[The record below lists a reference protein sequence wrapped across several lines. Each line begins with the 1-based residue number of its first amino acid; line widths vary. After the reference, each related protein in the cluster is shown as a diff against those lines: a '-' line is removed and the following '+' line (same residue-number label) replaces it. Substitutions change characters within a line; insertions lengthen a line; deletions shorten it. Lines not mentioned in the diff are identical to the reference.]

1 MVDEN
6 CWVVVTL
13 STKFTPGSSVT
24 IDQLNAGRKLAP
36 VKQLCVTV
44 EATVTVSPAKNFPSL
59 RKSCGSSTFEMAGG
73 GSAGGGR
80 APPGRAGVA
89 VRRGEGLVGF
99 PRPLLGPRHAHADVV
114 GPVGARGEARRR
126 G

>member
-13 STKFTPGSSVT
+13 STKFAPGSSVT

-59 RKSCGSSTFEMAGG
+59 RKLSGSRTSEMAGAVTCG
-73 GSAGGGR
+73 
-80 APPGRAGVA
+80 AGVLQSTEMRSCG
-89 VRRGEGLVGF
+89 VSWPCNE
-99 PRPLLGPRHAHADVV
+99 PLTST
-114 GPVGARGEARRR
+114 
-126 G
+126 